1 MYFCSYIPHTRP
13 DPITAITL
21 ETLQKPFIRKSAA
34 GVLGTRR
41 GNVSVP
47 VTMPPKK
54 TTKERRESSLS
65 DNYNNQVTQQYVVVY
80 SSARA
85 TRDFSF
91 YPHHLHRT
99 TKFASALVSTSK
111 EIGIATG
118 ILPVVS
124 TLTFGF
130 ATNVL
135 LDSNSQAPA
144 TVLILVSLCKLV

>member
-13 DPITAITL
+13 DPITAITV
-21 ETLQKPFIRKSAA
+21 ETLQKPFIRKR
-34 GVLGTRR
+34 VQECVGTRR